1 MTLILIIFC
10 IWGASAL
17 VRAAKANRQQR
28 ELERIRAEQQRQR
41 AERQEQIRQHNEEIR
56 QSIEQHQELLRI
68 AKEQERQRKEQEK
81 QAALLEKH
89 EKRIA
94 LLENKVSK
102 LARDIESQKQLVADY
117 SAQLDYLLL
126 QQSGT
131 TPGSREFAKW
141 QDKIVTKSN
150 QVRKA
155 ENKYYDMM
163 EAKAAAE
170 RELAA

>member
-1 MTLILIIFC
+1 MTLIILIAI

-17 VRAAKANRQQR
+17 VRAAKENKRRREEKARSEQIKRMQR
-28 ELERIRAEQQRQR
+28 DYQRQK
-41 AERQEQIRQHNEEIR
+41 AEAAEWTRKQIEMEREQR
-56 QSIEQHQELLRI
+56 RI
-68 AKEQERQRKEQEK
+68 AKEQEK
-81 QAALLEKH
+81 QAAILEKH

-94 LLENKVSK
+94 ILENRVSK

-163 EAKAAAE
+163 EAKATAE

>member
-1 MTLILIIFC
+1 MTIILIIFC

-17 VRAAKANRQQR
+17 LRAAKENKRRREEQARSEQIKRMQR
-28 ELERIRAEQQRQR
+28 EYQRQR
-41 AERQEQIRQHNEEIR
+41 AEAAEWTRKQIEMEREQR
-56 QSIEQHQELLRI
+56 RI

-81 QAALLEKH
+81 QAAVLEKH

-94 LLENKVSK
+94 LLENRVSK

-131 TPGSREFAKW
+131 TPGSKEFTRW
-141 QDKIVTKSN
+141 QDKIVAKSN

-163 EAKAAAE
+163 EAKATAE
-170 RELAA
+170 RELAS